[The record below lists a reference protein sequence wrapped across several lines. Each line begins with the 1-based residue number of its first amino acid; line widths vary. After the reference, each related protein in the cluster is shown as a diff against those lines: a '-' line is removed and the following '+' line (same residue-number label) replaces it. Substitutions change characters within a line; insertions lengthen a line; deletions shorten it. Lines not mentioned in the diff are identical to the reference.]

1 MNVAT
6 SSEELIAWATECRM
20 LLRPPKSLTAIT
32 EAKPNG
38 KKDHWEEIGKPGRLW
53 LISLFFRRPD
63 RHKTAL
69 PALFAYFESNRC
81 SCEGRLREEPSC
93 QVESLSLAKRR
104 EEVDGS

>member
-1 MNVAT
+1 
-6 SSEELIAWATECRM
+6 M

-38 KKDHWEEIGKPGRLW
+38 KKDHWEEICKPGRLW
-53 LISLFFRRPD
+53 SFLIFRRPD

-69 PALFAYFESNRC
+69 PASLAYFESNRG
-81 SCEGRLREEPSC
+81 SCEERLREEPCC